1 MANTEALLAK
11 IRRINEVIRDDSVKN
26 IELEKDFPFQNL
38 VSFFG
43 EIIDSNVYL
52 ISAKGH
58 VLGHYSAYLS
68 LNSERTE
75 EMIEARQL
83 APEYIDGL
91 RHLDETESNIA
102 IDDDRTVIALE
113 KRGESQ
119 GITTIIPI
127 YGEDKKLGYLLFARP
142 EPEFTI
148 EDLILAEYV
157 GTVLA
162 LEMQFLNQQIE
173 EKAEHQ
179 QKLVA
184 SAVQSLSFSE
194 IVALQAIFRHGD
206 QPKFRITA
214 SRIAE
219 EEQITRSVIVNALR
233 KMESAGVLVSHSLG
247 MKGTFIDALNEDN
260 FAEIKKQLNN
270 F

>member
-1 MANTEALLAK
+1 MANASELLAK

-26 IELEKDFPFQNL
+26 IEMENDFPFQNL
-38 VSFFG
+38 VAFFG
-43 EIIDSNVYL
+43 EVIDSNVYL
-52 ISAKGH
+52 ISLKGH
-58 VLGHYSAYLS
+58 ILGHYSAYTS
-68 LNSERTE
+68 LDSQRTE
-75 EMIEARQL
+75 EMIDARQL
-83 APEYIDGL
+83 SPEYIDGL
-91 RHLDETESNIA
+91 RHLDETEANIA
-102 IDDDRTVIALE
+102 IDDDRTLIALE
-113 KRGESQ
+113 KRGRTH

-127 YGEDKKLGYLLFARP
+127 YGNDKKMGYLLFARP
-142 EPEFTI
+142 KPEFTD

-157 GTVLA
+157 ATVLA
-162 LEMQFLNQQIE
+162 LQMQFLNQQIE
-173 EKAEHQ
+173 EKAAHQ

-206 QPKFRITA
+206 KPKFRITA

-247 MKGTFIDALNEDN
+247 MKGTFIDALNEEN
-260 FAEIKKQLNN
+260 FEEIKKQLNN